1 MIVKSIIS
9 MEMQMKLSISPVKAF
24 GSKVISPLMA
34 AMVLAVSAVPAMAS
48 GPGWTANS
56 TVTKLV
62 VTANGGINV
71 FLSPSLGGCVPQS
84 GYGPGFASIYPD
96 HPGINRIKADL
107 LVAYQTGGVVAL
119 YLSDKT
125 CQVTE
130 TLLGG
135 W

>member
-1 MIVKSIIS
+1 MLLV
-9 MEMQMKLSISPVKAF
+9 LSA
-24 GSKVISPLMA
+24 L
-34 AMVLAVSAVPAMAS
+34 PAIAS

-56 TVTKLV
+56 TVSKLV

-71 FLSPSLGGCVPQS
+71 LLSPSLGGCVPQS

-119 YLSDKT
+119 YLSDNT
-125 CQVTE
+125 CKITE
-130 TLLGG
+130 TMLGG

>member
-1 MIVKSIIS
+1 
-9 MEMQMKLSISPVKAF
+9 MEMQMKLSQSPAGAF
-24 GSKVISPLMA
+24 GSKVVFRLVA
-34 AMVLAVSAVPAMAS
+34 AALFSLSTVSAVAS

-56 TVTKLV
+56 TVSKLV

-71 FLSPSLGGCVPQS
+71 LLSPSLGGCVAQS

-119 YLSDKT
+119 YLSDNT
-125 CQVTE
+125 CKVTE
-130 TLLGG
+130 TMLGG